1 VDNEM
6 LPEDFND
13 DLNDDDDLIDSVREN
28 TPEGKEITAAE
39 KIKRKIIPL
48 PFLIKK
54 TATEIK
60 HVSIFAIIRT

>member
-1 VDNEM
+1 
-6 LPEDFND
+6 
-13 DLNDDDDLIDSVREN
+13 LIDSVREN
-28 TPEGKEITAAE
+28 TPESKEVTTAE

-60 HVSIFAIIRT
+60 YVINFFQNSSKLFIFLRFMKI